1 MSDHDLEK
9 LLGGF
14 SADTLTAEERQ
25 QLYAAALHD
34 QRLFNALA
42 DEQALKELLTDPA
55 VRRRL
60 LQTLDQ
66 QGTPQSRSWLDRF
79 TSPAGLTW
87 AGGVAIGIFAVVLGV
102 KVYEDSLRQAAETA
116 AVEEGSAS
124 TPATVRPEQA
134 PSSEREIPE
143 PRNAAPMPE
152 APTRD
157 DVVSQ
162 PRNSSGNAVD
172 RVTKRRSETE
182 KKGAASTSAPGN
194 SADVPA
200 ASREREALPASPSAA
215 LTVQGMKETA
225 GAAAASARA
234 LFYAQRPA
242 GTESRATGQRKDAQP
257 SKAPERFA
265 FTRNTL
271 DPTAGAQT
279 LALRYAF
286 VIRTAEGS
294 ANEVTAADAANQTG
308 PVLLRIETN
317 QEAYLQIWTSTGDSL
332 PELLLPSKE
341 TGRISLKTAGGQ
353 RQEIVVPPERDRLTL
368 RVARFAF
375 GPITRQEAVMAGH
388 SAGGQITEH
397 ASGTEEQA
405 TYVANPDASAPE
417 LAIDIPVGARAI
429 P

>member
-1 MSDHDLEK
+1 MSEHELEK

-14 SADTLTAEERQ
+14 AADTLSQRERDT
-25 QLYAAALHD
+25 LFRAALHD

-66 QGTPQSRSWLDRF
+66 QGAQQSTSWLTRF
-79 TSPAGLTW
+79 TGPVGLAW

-102 KVYEDSLRQAAETA
+102 QVYEDSVRRSSETA
-116 AVEEGSAS
+116 AVEEGSPS
-124 TPATVRPEQA
+124 TPGTARPEQA
-134 PSSEREIPE
+134 PRSEREIRE
-143 PRNAAPMPE
+143 PRNATPMPA

-162 PRNSSGNAVD
+162 PRNSPGNAVD
-172 RVTKRRSETE
+172 RLKKRESEAE
-182 KKGAASTSAPGN
+182 KKGAASTPAPGN

-200 ASREREALPASPSAA
+200 ASREREALPASPSVP

-234 LFYAQRPA
+234 LFYAQSPA
-242 GTESRATGQRKDAQP
+242 GTESRATGQSKDAQP

-265 FTRNTL
+265 FTRKTL
-271 DPTAGAQT
+271 DPTAGVQT

-286 VIRTAEGS
+286 VIRTADGN
-294 ANEVTAADAANQTG
+294 AREVTAADAANHTG
-308 PVLLRIETN
+308 PVSLRIETN
-317 QEAYLQIWTSTGDSL
+317 QEAYLQIWTSTGDWP

-353 RQEIVVPPERDRLTL
+353 RHEIVVPPERDRLTL
-368 RVARFAF
+368 RAARFAF

-388 SAGGQITEH
+388 SGGGQITEQ
-397 ASGTEEQA
+397 ASGTDEQA
-405 TYVANPDASAPE
+405 TYVANPDASVPE
-417 LAIDIPVGARAI
+417 LAIDIPVADRAI